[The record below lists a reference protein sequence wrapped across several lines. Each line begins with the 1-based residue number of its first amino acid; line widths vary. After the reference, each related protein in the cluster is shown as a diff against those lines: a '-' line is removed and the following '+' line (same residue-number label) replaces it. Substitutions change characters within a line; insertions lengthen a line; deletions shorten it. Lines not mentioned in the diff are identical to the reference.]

1 MAIPDR
7 PLEVTLDVDE
17 LTLDELALFE
27 PTGFSIVGFRAFMAE
42 HTNWTLAEI
51 GKIKV
56 KEFKDIQTQ
65 LAEKFKEASVPLA
78 NSPS

>member
-1 MAIPDR
+1 
-7 PLEVTLDVDE
+7 LDVDE

-27 PTGFSIVGFRAFMAE
+27 PAGFSVVGFRAFMAE
-42 HTNWTLAEI
+42 HTNWTLEEI

-65 LAEKFKEASVPLA
+65 LAEKFKAASVPLA